1 MLDDPV
7 FSHRFAELEIE
18 LKALEYTELRTLA
31 SLSVG
36 KSPGPESSILKVVG
50 TELAQRIDE
59 MFVELAAYHSLPYLP
74 EQFDEGFQGAPLE
87 PGVPA
92 GRAWSISTIASCR
105 FSAAPTK
112 SSAISSARPCS
123 ACSRPRF
130 KEVRRWIFP
139 IPKNSRC

>member
-1 MLDDPV
+1 M
-7 FSHRFAELEIE
+7 
-18 LKALEYTELRTLA
+18 RTLA

-59 MFVELAAYHSLPYLP
+59 MFVELAGYHSLPYLP

-92 GRAWSISTIASCR
+92 GQGLVYLNDRKLSIFGGSNEIQRNIVSKA
-105 FSAAPTK
+105 
-112 SSAISSARPCS
+112 
-123 ACSRPRF
+123 
-130 KEVRRWIFP
+130 VLGL
-139 IPKNSRC
+139 